1 MRTALIT
8 GGSAGF
14 GLATARELGRR
25 GWRVTIT
32 GRHPEALAAARE
44 VIPGRATAIPGDV
57 ADQEHRARLSDA
69 VGSALD
75 LLVNNASELGPS
87 PLPRLSDITAD
98 ALRSIFDVNVVAPIA
113 LAGLLAQRLE
123 DRNGIVVNLS
133 SDAAVEAY
141 PGWGGY
147 GASKAALDQASA
159 VLAAEHPDLIV
170 YAFDPGDMRT
180 AMHQRAFPGEDISD
194 RPDPET
200 VVPALMQ
207 LIEQRPASGRYS
219 AASLLVGSK

>member
-8 GGSAGF
+8 GGTAGF
-14 GLATARELGRR
+14 GLATACELGRR

-32 GRHPEALAAARE
+32 GRHPEALAAARA
-44 VIPGRATAIPGDV
+44 VIPGRATAIQGDV
-57 ADQEHRARLSDA
+57 ADQDHRALLSDA
-69 VGSALD
+69 VGSGLD

-123 DRNGIVVNLS
+123 ARNGIVVNLS
-133 SDAAVEAY
+133 SDAAVQAY

-159 VLAAEHPDLIV
+159 VMAAEHPDLTV

-219 AASLLVGSK
+219 AASLLVGTK

>member
-32 GRHPEALAAARE
+32 GRHPEALAAVRE

-159 VLAAEHPDLIV
+159 VLAAEHPDLTV